1 MLLGMDVLSVSLW
14 MIMNGWKKALIQKL
28 PMEFYQMTMIKK
40 ALSASRE
47 DPMGQKGLFKIIIL
61 QNKPKKSMSS
71 PVAPE
76 GIDIFYLMD

>member
-1 MLLGMDVLSVSLW
+1 MVGKKNIDTEVTHGVLP
-14 MIMNGWKKALIQKL
+14 NDHD
-28 PMEFYQMTMIKK
+28 KK
-40 ALSASRE
+40 ALSASWE
-47 DPMGQKGLFKIIIL
+47 DPMGQKGLFEIIIL